1 MSRNDNRKMEKKVFI
16 ILQKNINLMER
27 KILLLEIMNVIL
39 LIFKKIFYILINF
52 LQNFFL
58 LESI

>member
-39 LIFKKIFYILINF
+39 LIFKKIF
-52 LQNFFL
+52 
-58 LESI
+58 